1 MIKKASRVDALKLHD
16 LLLGLGI
23 LLPDTAVSTV
33 LAQCGKSGG
42 TLDPP
47 LFFAALEEGAI
58 SAVREHGQVR
68 NHRDWSGAA
77 MPRAMAAGF
86 A

>member
-1 MIKKASRVDALKLHD
+1 VIKKASRVDALKLHD

-47 LFFAALEEGAI
+47 LFFAALEEA
-58 SAVREHGQVR
+58 ANEDPERTRHPRKVR
-68 NHRDWSGAA
+68 
-77 MPRAMAAGF
+77 AGGSC
-86 A
+86 